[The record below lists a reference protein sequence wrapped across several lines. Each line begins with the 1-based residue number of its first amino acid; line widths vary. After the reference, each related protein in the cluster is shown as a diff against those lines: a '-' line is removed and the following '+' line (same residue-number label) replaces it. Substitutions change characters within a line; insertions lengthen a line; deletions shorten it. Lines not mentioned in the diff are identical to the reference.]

1 MSVPLLQLKGVHT
14 HIGAYHILHGVD
26 LDVPAGEVTML
37 LGRNGAGKTTTLRT
51 IMGLWA
57 ASRGELRFDGQP
69 IGGPTGQRQTPD
81 IAQLGIAYVP
91 ENMGI
96 FADLTVRENL
106 LLAARKARRVEQM
119 DTVRLEWLFGLFPAL
134 KKFWLYPAGKLS
146 GGQKQMLAIAR
157 AMVEEQ
163 RLLLIDEPSK
173 GLAPAIVQNLISAL
187 RELKHTKTTV
197 LLVEQNFAVAKALGD
212 RVAVMDDGRVVHAGA
227 MAELAEDEALQQ
239 KFLGLSLGAHP

>member
-1 MSVPLLQLKGVHT
+1 MTPLLKLRGVQT

-26 LDVPAGEVTML
+26 FEVPAGEVTML

-51 IMGLWA
+51 IMGLWS
-57 ASRGELRFDGQP
+57 ASSGSVWFDGQP
-69 IGGPTGQRQTPD
+69 IGGPGRQLGTPD

-96 FADLTVRENL
+96 FGDLSVRENL
-106 LLAARKARRVEQM
+106 LLSARKARTVADI

-173 GLAPAIVQNLISAL
+173 GLAPAIVQNLIAAL
-187 RELKHTKTTV
+187 RELKRSRTTV
-197 LLVEQNFAVAKALGD
+197 LMVEQNFAVARALGD
-212 RVAVMDDGRVVHAGA
+212 HVAVMDDGRVLHSGS
-227 MAELAEDEALQQ
+227 MAALTEDEALQQ
-239 KFLGLSLGAHP
+239 RLLGLSLGAHQ

>member
-1 MSVPLLQLKGVHT
+1 MTNALLELKGVHT
-14 HIGAYHILHGVD
+14 HIGSYHILHGVD
-26 LDVPAGEVTML
+26 FEVPAGEVTML

-51 IMGLWA
+51 IMGLWP
-57 ASRGELRFDGQP
+57 ASSGSVWFDGAP
-69 IGGPTGQRQTPD
+69 IGGAPVQLGTPD
-81 IAQLGIAYVP
+81 IARLGLGYVP

-96 FADLTVRENL
+96 FADLSVRENL
-106 LLAARKARRVEQM
+106 LLAARKARTVADI

-173 GLAPAIVQNLISAL
+173 GLAPAIVQNLIAAL
-187 RELKHTKTTV
+187 RELKRSRTTV
-197 LLVEQNFAVAKALGD
+197 LMVEQNFGVASALGD
-212 RVAVMDDGRVVHAGA
+212 HVAVMDDGRVVHRGSMAG
-227 MAELAEDEALQQ
+227 LVEDEGLQQ
-239 KFLGLSLGAHP
+239 RLLGLSLGVH